1 MYPDGTKLMFAYELL
16 SSMKSGELVGIHFEN
31 EYSSEIIK
39 GEKENCRCVVID
51 EKYRMTHNMFR
62 SYCTRIANEQ
72 GMVIKTKTSE
82 SKKFM
87 YIWRVL

>member
-16 SSMKSGELVGIHFEN
+16 ASMKSGESIGVHFEN

-39 GEKENCRCVVID
+39 GDKENCGAAVIP

-62 SYCTRIANEQ
+62 SYCTRIANEH

-87 YIWRVL
+87 YIWRVM